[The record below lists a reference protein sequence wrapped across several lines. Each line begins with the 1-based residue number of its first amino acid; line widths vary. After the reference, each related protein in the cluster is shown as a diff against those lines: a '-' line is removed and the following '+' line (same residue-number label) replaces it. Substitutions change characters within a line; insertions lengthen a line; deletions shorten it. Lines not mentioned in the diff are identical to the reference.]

1 MVIKIKISENIYLE
15 CLKCVILLKMWSNL
29 LKMCIIFN
37 NISINYCIVY
47 FIAATHLPFKCYTE
61 LINLL
66 FFYIIFQANKIKH
79 LIF

>member
-15 CLKCVILLKMWSNL
+15 CLKCVNLLKMWSIL

-47 FIAATHLPFKCYTE
+47 FIAATHLPFKYYTG
-61 LINLL
+61 LIMLLL
-66 FFYIIFQANKIKH
+66 FTSFFKRIK
-79 LIF
+79 